1 MVARLFYSNFITIYI
16 MKQPEEKTVYYIYVN
31 NGKEYFTSNEDLAH
45 KRADEGTEIKV
56 YTQD

>member
-1 MVARLFYSNFITIYI
+1 
-16 MKQPEEKTVYYIYVN
+16 MKQPEEKAVYYTYVN

>member
-1 MVARLFYSNFITIYI
+1 